1 MRRSRRR
8 YPPALKLE
16 AVERIAK
23 GERVAVV
30 SEDLKIGQQR
40 LSDWCRQ
47 YQAGGPEGL
56 RGPGRPRREEAQT
69 ARGRA
74 ALRRGHEGE
83 DELSAA
89 RRQIGELQRQVGEQ
103 QRKVGEQELDL
114 DFFRAALRRVKEIRQ
129 RPTGGGALAYTKSS
143 RR

>member
-1 MRRSRRR
+1 MSSSRR
-8 YPPALKLE
+8 YPPELKLG
-16 AVERIAK
+16 AVVRLAR
-23 GERVAVV
+23 GERVATV
-30 SEDLKIGQQR
+30 SSDLKIAQQR
-40 LSDWCRQ
+40 LSDWYRR
-47 YQAGGPEGL
+47 YQAGGPEAL

-74 ALRRGHEGE
+74 WRESE

-89 RRQIGELQRQVGEQ
+89 RRQIAEQ
-103 QRKVGEQELDL
+103 QRKIGEQELDL

-129 RPTGGGALAYTKSS
+129 RPTEGGALASIKSS